1 MNDENERIVA
11 AEVAKEIQRIQKE
24 LDSGLDSKDFAVLEE
39 KVKTSSEI
47 LDELSLYCKEVVGPD
62 RVINMSLNV
71 FLKEC
76 ISTWKKKFWSIEI
89 IGKSEGT
96 LEVECSKIKLKK
108 ALENLILN
116 SMEAGASEVTIEVNK
131 EGLSFVDDGSGI
143 SPEDSAEIKE
153 SGTTKGRGRGTGLK
167 MVKGFLK
174 TINWNL
180 ELKNNPDE
188 GLTVNLKKGA

>member
-1 MNDENERIVA
+1 
-11 AEVAKEIQRIQKE
+11 
-24 LDSGLDSKDFAVLEE
+24 
-39 KVKTSSEI
+39 SEI
-47 LDELSLYCKEVVGPD
+47 LDELSLYCKEVIGPD

-116 SMEAGASEVTIEVNK
+116 SMEAGASEVIIEVNK
-131 EGLSFVDDGSGI
+131 EGLSFIDDGSGI
-143 SPEDSAEIKE
+143 TPEDSAEIKN

-174 TINWNL
+174 SIDWSL
-180 ELKNNPDE
+180 ELKNNPEE